1 MPDVTEANTVQDVDE
16 ALAFLSAG
24 LHAARVT
31 GNAEQELDAL
41 EALDLL
47 LDRRKQLAGGE

>member
-1 MPDVTEANTVQDVDE
+1 MPDITEANTVQDVDE

-41 EALDLL
+41 VALDLL